1 MSTPLV
7 ETGAAELIPPGDGA
21 ASSLAAGTATSTT
34 TTAANLDLG
43 ITQGACYVSI
53 QARGGDVY
61 VRFKVAATAAA
72 TTTGDD
78 SNGLKI
84 PDGQTAHFWVDKRGR
99 YCDHKCSAAAKYLF
113 WWKSSP
119 NYAAR
124 T

>member
-43 ITQGACYVSI
+43 ITKGACYVSL

-61 VRFKVAATAAA
+61 VRFKATASAAA

-78 SNGLKI
+78 SNGVKI
-84 PDGQTAHFWVDKRGR
+84 PDGTTAHFWVNSLGR
-99 YCDHKCSAAAKYLF
+99 YCDHKCSAASKYLF

-119 NYAAR
+119 NYQAR

>member
-1 MSTPLV
+1 MSTPIV
-7 ETGAAELIPPGDGA
+7 ETGAAELVPPGDGA
-21 ASSLAAGTATSTT
+21 TDSYAAGAAVSTT
-34 TTAANLDLG
+34 TSAANLDLS
-43 ITQGACYVSI
+43 ITRGSVYVSI

-61 VRFKVAATAAA
+61 VRFKATNSAAA
-72 TTTGDD
+72 TTSGDA

-99 YCDHKCSAAAKYLF
+99 YVDHICSAASKQLF

-119 NYAAR
+119 NYTAR